1 MLLHTPAWLWK
12 SDSPVTCPS
21 WVCCEN
27 KITYGVNYHKESKK
41 RELAVNSFLNITD
54 AVKGQLCFNGH
65 LYKLDPIY
73 IPSLISTDSL
83 QDGRRLSSFQ
93 KKIWK
98 VTNYK
103 RGWNVHFSISSTG
116 CKLHVACTFLSNSYL
131 LTKACTFSALTDNL
145 LWQLEGDNRPDVTAV
160 RDSTTEKERKIK

>member
-1 MLLHTPAWLWK
+1 M
-12 SDSPVTCPS
+12 
-21 WVCCEN
+21 
-27 KITYGVNYHKESKK
+27 
-41 RELAVNSFLNITD
+41 AVNSFFNVTD

-83 QDGRRLSSFQ
+83 QDGRRFSSFQ

-103 RGWNVHFSISSTG
+103 RGWNVHFSIASTG

-160 RDSTTEKERKIK
+160 RDSTTEKERKIKLITILLPLHAHDDGKNYIKYCKKWTTHMYLKIGVWLTKLLHI

>member
-1 MLLHTPAWLWK
+1 M
-12 SDSPVTCPS
+12 
-21 WVCCEN
+21 CCEN
-27 KITYGVNYHKESKK
+27 KITYSVNYHKESNK

-54 AVKGQLCFNGH
+54 AVKGQLCFNGY

-73 IPSLISTDSL
+73 IPSLIPTDPL
-83 QDGRRLSSFQ
+83 QDGQSRFSSFP

-103 RGWNVHFSISSTG
+103 RDWNVHFSVASTQ
-116 CKLHVACTFLSNSYL
+116 CKLHVACTLLSNSCL

-160 RDSTTEKERKIK
+160 RDSKTEKERKMK